1 MARPGV
7 YDMRM
12 ARVNVTIPDEVIE
25 RARAA
30 GVNVSRVATEALLDE
45 LDRREKRR
53 TLDEYL
59 AEMDRRLGPVSS
71 GKVAEAVAW
80 ADEILE
86 AEPVGARPAAV
97 ERSQPSSR
105 RGRRSA

>member
-1 MARPGV
+1 MGV
-7 YDMRM
+7 YAVRM

-53 TLDEYL
+53 SLDEHL

-86 AEPVGARPAAV
+86 AEPVDARPAAV
-97 ERSQPSSR
+97 ERPQASPR
-105 RGRRSA
+105 RSRRSA

>member
-1 MARPGV
+1 
-7 YDMRM
+7 MRM
-12 ARVNVTIPDEVIE
+12 ARVNITIPDEVIE
-25 RARAA
+25 RARAV

-53 TLDEYL
+53 LLDEHL

-71 GKVAEAVAW
+71 DEVAEAVAW
-80 ADEILE
+80 ADEMLE
-86 AEPVGARPAAV
+86 AEPVTVSRPRAV
-97 ERSQPSSR
+97 EAAPARRQ

>member
-1 MARPGV
+1 
-7 YDMRM
+7 M
-12 ARVNVTIPDEVIE
+12 ARVNITIPDEVIE
-25 RARAA
+25 RARAV

-53 TLDEYL
+53 LLDEHL

-71 GKVAEAVAW
+71 DEVAEAVAW
-80 ADEILE
+80 ADEMLE
-86 AEPVGARPAAV
+86 AEPVTASRPRAVGAAPA
-97 ERSQPSSR
+97 RRQ